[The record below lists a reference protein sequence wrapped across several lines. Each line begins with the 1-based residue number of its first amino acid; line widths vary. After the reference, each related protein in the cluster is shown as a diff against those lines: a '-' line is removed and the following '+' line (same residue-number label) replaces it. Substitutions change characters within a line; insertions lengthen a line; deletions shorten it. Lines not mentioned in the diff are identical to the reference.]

1 MIYKATLGGKYS
13 IDDFIDKVEL
23 RLDHDLILPAEVY
36 KLDWNTVII
45 ETKLQFPLGQAVS
58 MGGYPVGSI
67 GGKSFR
73 LLEVSITNY
82 PVFDESLITEIIY
95 HDNDDTVKPTIE
107 AILDGSYLDTINES
121 EKYELMVIEQPKL
134 NKGE

>member
-13 IDDFIDKVEL
+13 IDNFIDKVEL
-23 RLDHDLILPAEVY
+23 RFDHELILPADVY
-36 KLDWNTVII
+36 KLDWNTVIVD
-45 ETKLQFPLGQAVS
+45 TKLQFPVNQPVS
-58 MGGYPVGSI
+58 MGGYPTGSI

-82 PVFDESLITEIIY
+82 PVFDNSMITEIIY
-95 HDNDDTVKPTIE
+95 HDDDKNKPTIE
-107 AILDGSYLDTINES
+107 SILDGSYLSVVAEPK
-121 EKYELMVIEQPKL
+121 KYELMVIEQPKF